1 MSLWKDTIQPS
12 TFTIGG
18 TGISDWMQQTTWV
31 TVRTLLFHERA
42 QGKAF
47 EFRVEQ
53 YIMDKVVQLH
63 HGGVNMSAG
72 RGNVGVPQLGN
83 GGFYIVLY
91 IE

>member
-18 TGISDWMQQTTWV
+18 RGISDWV

-42 QGKAF
+42 WGKAF

-53 YIMDKVVQLH
+53 HIMDKVVQLH
-63 HGGVNMSAG
+63 HGGVKMSAG
-72 RGNVGVPQLGN
+72 G
-83 GGFYIVLY
+83 
-91 IE
+91 